1 MSQDQVVPT
10 SKRRMRASFWTAAS
24 VAMLAL
30 WASGAPSIIYPI
42 YAHDWGLTPVVT
54 TSIFAAYPIALVI
67 VLIIFGGISDHIG
80 RRATM
85 LAGVAGMVIGALLFA
100 VAPNVGWLF
109 AARIVQGIGV
119 GLAIAPAS
127 AAMVEFNTRGGT
139 ARASSIN
146 TAATALGL
154 SLATIV
160 AGALVEYAPAPR
172 QLSYWVVFAVGVAV
186 FTAVLFMPRRVR
198 ALEAPGRWRPSLP
211 AVPVALR
218 GVVTAAAL
226 AVTTG
231 FAVGAVLLSV
241 GAQIAQDLIHTDNAL
256 VSGAILA
263 IASVVIGVTALAA
276 RRIPART
283 AVAIGGVLAAVGVGL
298 LALSASTASVA
309 TFIITTV
316 VSGIAYGLLFLGGLG
331 LVNKNAPAHHR
342 AGTLSA
348 VYLVA
353 YLMQGVTA
361 VAVGVA
367 ATSWGLRIALDIA
380 APVLIALALGTAIV
394 ALVYGRAPR
403 PVAEAI
409 PVFAPRPVALA
420 AE

>member
-1 MSQDQVVPT
+1 
-10 SKRRMRASFWTAAS
+10 MRASFWTAAS

-67 VLIIFGGISDHIG
+67 VLVIFGGISDHIG
-80 RRATM
+80 RRTTL
-85 LAGVAGMVIGALLFA
+85 LAGVAGMAIGALLFA

-154 SLATIV
+154 ALATIV

-172 QLSYWVVFAVGVAV
+172 QLSYWVLFAVALAVFA
-186 FTAVLFMPRRVR
+186 AVLLMPRRVR
-198 ALEAPGRWRPSLP
+198 ALEASGPWRPSLP
-211 AVPVALR
+211 SVPVALR
-218 GVVTAAAL
+218 GVVIAATL

-231 FAVGAVLLSV
+231 FAVGAVLLSL
-241 GAQIAQDLIHTDNAL
+241 GAQIAQDLIRTDNAL
-256 VSGAILA
+256 VSGLILA

-283 AVAIGGVLAAVGVGL
+283 AVAIGGGLAAVGIGL

-309 TFIITTV
+309 TFIVTTV
-316 VSGIAYGLLFLGGLG
+316 VAGIAYGLLFLGGLG

-353 YLMQGVTA
+353 YLLQGVTA

-367 ATSWGLRIALDIA
+367 ATSLGLRIALDVA

-403 PVAEAI
+403 PAAEAL
-409 PVFAPRPVALA
+409 PVLAPRSAALA